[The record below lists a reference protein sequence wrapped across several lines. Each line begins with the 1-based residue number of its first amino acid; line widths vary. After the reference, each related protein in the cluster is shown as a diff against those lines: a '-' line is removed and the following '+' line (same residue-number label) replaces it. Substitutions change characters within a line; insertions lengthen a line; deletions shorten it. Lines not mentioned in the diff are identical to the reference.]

1 MLLDQINGIIKVW
14 DYLVHD
20 AYEMHSDFELGDHVE
35 EAPADESWIFF
46 EQLEAASPSLYE
58 GSLYFCL
65 FIVIRLLSIKLDWN
79 TPQGAVDFMIDLRHE
94 LVDPNIEIPDNFLR
108 QRSWC

>member
-35 EAPADESWIFF
+35 EAPADES
-46 EQLEAASPSLYE
+46 
-58 GSLYFCL
+58 
-65 FIVIRLLSIKLDWN
+65 
-79 TPQGAVDFMIDLRHE
+79 
-94 LVDPNIEIPDNFLR
+94 
-108 QRSWC
+108 